1 MGNSRF
7 FVPAEDEAAAA
18 AAAADDAEAE
28 VPPKMAAEAAA
39 AAPRSN
45 PAGAPAADVG
55 SMPPGGAPLLFAE
68 A

>member
-1 MGNSRF
+1 MVDGKFSV
-7 FVPAEDEAAAA
+7 FVPADDEAAAA
-18 AAAADDAEAE
+18 AAAAEDVAD

-55 SMPPGGAPLLFAE
+55 SMPPAPLLFAE